1 MLVVEPDRR
10 YTLKQI
16 IKHRWLSDW
25 ITNPDTDLIQH
36 QHSQMNFIQ
45 KRMNTGSYWGTGPQS
60 YSSVA
65 YGNDSSTGMQKS
77 EFISQIPN
85 LDTVVMT
92 NMLQLSGLTADKIAQ
107 SVHEN
112 SYDSI
117 YAIYYLLYDKLQLK
131 RREQQRLQQFANRIR
146 YNN

>member
-25 ITNPDTDLIQH
+25 ITNPDTDFTQQLN
-36 QHSQMNFIQ
+36 SQMSFIQ

-60 YSSVA
+60 YSNVS
-65 YGNDSSTGMQKS
+65 YGNDSSGIHGS

-112 SYDSI
+112 RYDSI

-146 YNN
+146 